1 MYVCICQGITESQ
14 IREAIHGGM
23 DTLDA
28 LAIELGIGAQC
39 GTCVFATQCLLEE
52 VHEELGERHGRPAL
66 TLVVS
71 NRR

>member
-14 IREAIHGGM
+14 IREAIQGGI
-23 DTLDA
+23 DNLDD
-28 LAIELGIGAQC
+28 LTIELGIGAQC

-52 VHEELGERHGRPAL
+52 VREELGERHARPNL

>member
-14 IREAIHGGM
+14 IREAIHDGI
-23 DTLDA
+23 DSVDA
-28 LAIELGIGAQC
+28 LAVELGIGAQC
-39 GTCVFATQCLLEE
+39 GTCLFATECLLEE
-52 VHEELGERHGRPAL
+52 VREELGQRHARPSL